1 MVGMK
6 RPISQTGIQAEGSN
20 EAGCSQVPGKD
31 RVSGSL
37 ESSIVNDGSQET
49 SGGQSQPLGQPQ
61 PPLVSLDLDE
71 EDYHDHSQQARGA
84 STTGSEWNLPN
95 DEQADA
101 YRPETSRRCKV
112 RKQAIETLN
121 LHAQRALD
129 LLNQVLF
136 EIVTASVSGQDV
148 MPHSANMAEFL
159 RSRRIV
165 DRLRQALWDEEDME
179 GVLQEGPGYA
189 KRRKLAESRV

>member
-1 MVGMK
+1 MG
-6 RPISQTGIQAEGSN
+6 QTGIQAEGSN
-20 EAGCSQVPGKD
+20 EASCSQVPDKN

-37 ESSIVNDGSQET
+37 ESSILNDGSQET
-49 SGGQSQPLGQPQ
+49 SGGQSQPLGQPL

-84 STTGSEWNLPN
+84 STTGSEGNLQH
-95 DEQADA
+95 DEQAGA
-101 YRPETSRRCKV
+101 YHLETYRRRKI

-148 MPHSANMAEFL
+148 MPHSASRAEFL
-159 RSRRIV
+159 RARRIV
-165 DRLRQALWDEEDME
+165 DSLRQALWDEEDIE